1 MPRGKKLNI
10 PAIKS
15 AVMLVLGFFSAI
27 GSALSGI
34 GAQVA
39 AAPMINFLLGYSAD
53 KSKGTALAFSLF
65 AAIGAVCGIVLSG
78 VHIQFGIAVLV
89 AIGATIG
96 AILAVKPSV
105 DPRFLTVRRI
115 GQSAGILI
123 GVYLISEGLHQ
134 RWGGPRPL
142 AILVKN
148 PVLGSLIVG
157 LITGALSQLL
167 NVASGV
173 FLVPSLIYLVGLPAP
188 NAIAIS
194 LTVIALASLLPTL
207 SYTAQQAVDQKTGS
221 WMAIGGAVGGLAG
234 GSLLAHLAMDSP
246 IPFIVFGLITMF
258 LSAWTL
264 SRMT

>member
-10 PAIKS
+10 PAIKG

-65 AAIGAVCGIVLSG
+65 AAIGAVCGIVLTG
-78 VHIQFGIAVLV
+78 VHIQFGIAALV

-96 AILAVKPSV
+96 AIMAVKPSV

-123 GVYLISEGLHQ
+123 GVYLISEGLHH
-134 RWGGPRPL
+134 RIGGPRSL
-142 AILVKN
+142 DILVKN
-148 PVLGSLIVG
+148 PVIGALVVG

-173 FLVPSLIYLVGLPAP
+173 FLVPSLIYLVGLRAP
-188 NAIAIS
+188 TAIAIS

-207 SYTAQQAVDQKTGS
+207 SYSAQQAVDQKTGS

-234 GSLLAHLAMDSP
+234 GSLLARLAVDSP
-246 IPFIVFGLITMF
+246 IPFVVFGLIAMF

-264 SRMT
+264 YRMT